1 MHIFTAEQAA
11 NLYAARLNA
20 EGHTAKVVPSD
31 DPANPGY
38 RVETEGGAR

>member
-20 EGHTAKVVPSD
+20 EGTAAKVIKSD
-31 DPANPGY
+31 DPENPGY
-38 RVETEGGAR
+38 RVETGEAE